1 MNNILNKNIRKI
13 VFIFA
18 TFLILSNILKVQLY
32 ASENSINYIIED
44 KYITR
49 VLSETTVEI
58 FKNKLAKENIEITNK
73 NGEILN
79 DTDIIVTGTNVKI
92 EESLYKVSVIGDIN
106 GDGKVTNE
114 DVIKGEKYFINID
127 KIENEYLK
135 SIDINN
141 DGKYTITDLVQMN
154 LIASS
159 EKKIEDFIKKDFKEE
174 PLFGMPEKEYDP
186 DGDEDGDGLTNA
198 EEEALGTNINEADS
212 DHDGLIDYYE
222 VNVSK
227 TNPLLADTDGDGI
240 NDGDELPLG
249 LDPLKEDSKGDGI
262 KDGERELTY
271 TVESKDTDVN
281 IEITGKGNIVNTT
294 IDAFESNSLSDVEG
308 LLNTVY
314 NFYTDGIMKKSIV
327 KIKYDLN
334 EIQKKQIQEDDLTIY
349 YLNEK
354 EKELEIVN
362 TTVDKENKQLIAE
375 LEHFSNYIIG
385 DKNVAHDKLK
395 LSSDEWIDTDGDGK
409 IDSWILANSG
419 FLPEKDG
426 FSFANYSS
434 VQSEGGNCY
443 GMATFA
449 MLYYNKQLP
458 KKMSDAEYDMY
469 EKLIHHVK
477 FEAQGYDLTN
487 TYFDSYEPLYDYKMS
502 TEGLKTYFYRPEDY
516 RDRIENRTYMINN
529 TYAEMMKNIGISIK
543 ENKCNRND
551 FDQYQKAVIDSYDEK
566 LRENIT
572 SEESNLL
579 NAIYRLFVEQAID
592 EEIGFGD
599 SPDKAFSALKESLNN
614 NIPIVIG
621 INGNHAINAV
631 KLIQQ
636 SPNKYK
642 IEVYDNNYPGE
653 KRYIYVTRI
662 KFNKIQLNFT
672 AWVNEYDYS
681 FQYDS
686 DNDGILEDMEY
697 LDVCYLKKDEIYASL
712 YDDGTLA
719 FTAKNEPLE
728 GKTLV
733 KSYGDISYKEFKYSN
748 DVPWYSD
755 RESITNVD
763 IIDKISPVSTAYWF
777 SECNKITEI
786 KNISNLDTSNVT
798 DMSWMFDECSSL
810 VSLDVSSFDTSN
822 VINMDGMFAWCDSLT
837 NLDVS
842 KFDTKNVTDMSSMF
856 YDCKSLTN
864 LDVSKF
870 DTSNVTDM
878 SWMFMCCSKLKNLDI
893 SNFNTSNVIDMNCMF
908 NSCSSLT
915 NLDVSKFD
923 TKNVTDMSSMF
934 YDCKSLTN
942 LDVSKF
948 DTKNVTDMNC
958 MFFWCN
964 GLSFLNVNNFDT
976 SNVVDMSFMFV
987 GCKLSKLELSNFN
1000 TSNVTDMNSMF
1011 SSCSNLTS
1019 LDLSNFNTSNVTN
1032 MDSMF
1037 DGCENLTSLD
1047 LSSFDTKNVL
1057 SMESMFED
1065 CKKLYNLNISNFN
1078 TGNVIYMNRMFYRCE
1093 NLSSLDINNFNTSNV
1108 MYMKEMFYGCEKLT
1122 QLDLSNF
1129 DTKNVVSILRLFAYD
1144 KELTIIYVGPN
1155 WQVPDN
1161 TDIRGMFDYCGTQEV
1176 TRK

>member
-1 MNNILNKNIRKI
+1 
-13 VFIFA
+13 
-18 TFLILSNILKVQLY
+18 
-32 ASENSINYIIED
+32 
-44 KYITR
+44 
-49 VLSETTVEI
+49 
-58 FKNKLAKENIEITNK
+58 
-73 NGEILN
+73 
-79 DTDIIVTGTNVKI
+79 
-92 EESLYKVSVIGDIN
+92 
-106 GDGKVTNE
+106 
-114 DVIKGEKYFINID
+114 
-127 KIENEYLK
+127 
-135 SIDINN
+135 
-141 DGKYTITDLVQMN
+141 
-154 LIASS
+154 
-159 EKKIEDFIKKDFKEE
+159 
-174 PLFGMPEKEYDP
+174 
-186 DGDEDGDGLTNA
+186 
-198 EEEALGTNINEADS
+198 
-212 DHDGLIDYYE
+212 
-222 VNVSK
+222 
-227 TNPLLADTDGDGI
+227 
-240 NDGDELPLG
+240 
-249 LDPLKEDSKGDGI
+249 
-262 KDGERELTY
+262 
-271 TVESKDTDVN
+271 
-281 IEITGKGNIVNTT
+281 
-294 IDAFESNSLSDVEG
+294 
-308 LLNTVY
+308 
-314 NFYTDGIMKKSIV
+314 
-327 KIKYDLN
+327 
-334 EIQKKQIQEDDLTIY
+334 
-349 YLNEK
+349 
-354 EKELEIVN
+354 
-362 TTVDKENKQLIAE
+362 
-375 LEHFSNYIIG
+375 
-385 DKNVAHDKLK
+385 
-395 LSSDEWIDTDGDGK
+395 
-409 IDSWILANSG
+409 
-419 FLPEKDG
+419 
-426 FSFANYSS
+426 
-434 VQSEGGNCY
+434 
-443 GMATFA
+443 MATFA

-469 EKLIHHVK
+469 EMLIHHVK

-487 TYFDSYEPLYDYKMS
+487 TYFDSYKPLYDYKMS
-502 TEGLKTYFYRPEDY
+502 TEGLKTYFYKPEDY

-529 TYAEMMKNIGISIK
+529 TYAGMMKNIGINIK
-543 ENKCNRND
+543 EKKCNRND
-551 FDQYQKAVIDSYDEK
+551 FDQYQNAIIDSYDEK
-566 LRENIT
+566 LIENTT

-579 NAIYRLFVEQAID
+579 NAIYRLFIEQAVD
-592 EEIGFGD
+592 KEISFGPN
-599 SPDKAFSALKESLNN
+599 PDKAFLALKESLNN
-614 NIPIVIG
+614 NVPIVIG

-662 KFNKIQLNFT
+662 KFNKVQWNFT

-686 DNDGILEDMEY
+686 DDDGILEDMESD
-697 LDVCYLKKDEIYASL
+697 LSVCYLKKDEIYAFL

-719 FTAKNEPLE
+719 FTAKNKTLE

-733 KSYGDISYKEFKYSN
+733 KSYGDIFYKEFKHSN

-798 DMSWMFDECSSL
+798 DMSCMFYECSSL
-810 VSLDVSSFDTSN
+810 VSLDVSSFDTRN
-822 VINMDGMFAWCDSLT
+822 VIGMSGMFDSCKSLT
-837 NLDVS
+837 TLDVS
-842 KFDTKNVTDMSSMF
+842 KFDTSNVTSMNCMF
-856 YDCKSLTN
+856 GFCSSLTD

-908 NSCSSLT
+908 NSCS
-915 NLDVSKFD
+915 
-923 TKNVTDMSSMF
+923 
-934 YDCKSLTN
+934 SLTN

-1129 DTKNVVSILRLFAYD
+1129 DTKNVVSMLRLFAYD

-1155 WQVPDN
+1155 WQISDN
-1161 TDIRGMFDYCGTQEV
+1161 TDTRWMFGYCTIHEV